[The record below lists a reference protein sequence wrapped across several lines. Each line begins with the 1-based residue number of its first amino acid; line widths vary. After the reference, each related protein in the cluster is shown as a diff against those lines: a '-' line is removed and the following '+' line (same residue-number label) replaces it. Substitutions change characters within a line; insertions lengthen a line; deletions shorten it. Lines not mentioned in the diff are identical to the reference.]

1 MYEDNQGCIALA
13 KKPVHHKRTKHIDVR
28 HHFIREKV
36 EMGIIELRYLPTG
49 EMVADALTKG
59 LPAPQFKKLVG
70 LMGMRE

>member
-13 KKPVHHKRTKHIDVR
+13 KNLVYHKRTKLIDVR